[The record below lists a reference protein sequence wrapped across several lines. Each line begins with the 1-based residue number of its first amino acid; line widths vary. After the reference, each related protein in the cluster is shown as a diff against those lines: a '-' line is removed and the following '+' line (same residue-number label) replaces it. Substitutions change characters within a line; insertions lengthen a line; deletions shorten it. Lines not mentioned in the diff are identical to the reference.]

1 MANTLTNLI
10 PLAYEALDVVSRELV
25 GFIPSVSLLP
35 SADRVAKGQT
45 VYSPV
50 APANTAADIT
60 PAMTVT
66 AASDQTISTKTL
78 TVDTFKQSGF
88 NWTGE
93 EEFGI
98 NSGVGMEAI
107 MRDQIAQAFRV
118 HVNAIESALAI
129 AAKNAASRGYGT
141 AGTTPFASSLVDPA
155 NIKKILDD
163 NGAPMS
169 GRSLIINTTAG
180 AALRTLAQL
189 TKANEAA
196 DTSLLRQGT
205 LLDIHGF
212 AVRESAQVASTTKGT
227 GTSYVLNGTH
237 GVGAT
242 TITIKTGSGTV
253 VAGDIITINSV
264 KYVVTTGASAAGDI
278 VIGAPGLLAAGADG
292 DTVTISNTSARNI
305 GLSRNAIQLATRLP
319 KVPANDLAADRQ
331 IVTDPVSGIA
341 FELSMYPGY
350 RMVKYEVALAY
361 GIAAIKPEHIAV
373 LLG

>member
-237 GVGAT
+237 AVGAT